1 MKKAQYILIL
11 VCCLWVGCGGRGPQR
26 PTYKSGQPPQED
38 TVEAALVEMN
48 LRMAKEADKAVFRY
62 VEAQDEAYAQLE
74 FTNAWMRIA
83 AHGDTDGVSPKDDE
97 LWQMHL
103 RVKDLNGRLLLD
115 EERDYR
121 IGRSQLP
128 ICADVACNEWHH
140 GDHIVMV
147 APWYSAYG
155 MHGNEDIPPYSN
167 VQIDIEIR

>member
-1 MKKAQYILIL
+1 M
-11 VCCLWVGCGGRGPQR
+11 WVGCGGRGPQR

-38 TVEAALVEMN
+38 TVEAALMEMN

-115 EERDYR
+115 GTR
-121 IGRSQLP
+121 L
-128 ICADVACNEWHH
+128 
-140 GDHIVMV
+140 
-147 APWYSAYG
+147 
-155 MHGNEDIPPYSN
+155 SN
-167 VQIDIEIR
+167 RA